1 MGEEVWPFLGTE
13 ARAAGRASRRT
24 LRSQHEM
31 IHRNVYLPRGDQL
44 TPVTRAVAAWL
55 WSGRAATVAGRSA
68 AALHGTRWID
78 ARLPAELIR
87 SQACDVAGIV
97 VHRATL
103 TDDDVC
109 AVRGI
114 PTTTPAR
121 TAFDLGRR
129 DSLVQAIVAVD
140 ALANATGLQP
150 ADLESVVERGRG
162 ALGLVQLRQV
172 MNLMDGGAE
181 SPPETRTRLLLTAAG
196 FPRPNTQILVCDE
209 HGYFIGRLDMGWPQ
223 WRVGVEY
230 DGPQHWTD
238 PAVRARDIDRLAE
251 LQREGWTIIR
261 ISRDILR
268 YRPEVFL
275 MRVRDAMRTAGWP
288 EHGRIRLD
296 ATLAKWS
303 LSPVWG

>member
-1 MGEEVWPFLGTE
+1 MRDDGWPFVGTE
-13 ARAAGRASRRT
+13 ARAAGRVTKRT
-24 LRSQHEM
+24 LRSRYQM
-31 IHRNVYLPRGDQL
+31 LHRNVYVPKGQRL
-44 TPVTRAVAAWL
+44 TPVTRAVGAWL

-87 SQACDVAGIV
+87 GQAADVDGIV
-97 VHRATL
+97 IHRVTL
-103 TDDDVC
+103 PDDEVC

-129 DSLVQAIVAVD
+129 DSLVQAIVGVD
-140 ALANATGLQP
+140 ALANASGLE
-150 ADLESVVERGRG
+150 AEDLEPLVQRGRG
-162 ALGLVQLRQV
+162 ARGLVQLRQV
-172 MNLMDGGAE
+172 MSLMDGGAE

-196 FPRPNTQILVCDE
+196 FPRPRTQIVVCDE
-209 HGYFIGRLDMGWPQ
+209 NGYFIGRLDMGWQQ

-238 PAVRARDIDRLAE
+238 PAVRARDIDRAADLA
-251 LQREGWTIIR
+251 REGWTIVR
-261 ISRDILR
+261 VSRDILR

-275 MRVRDAMRTAGWP
+275 TRVRDAMRSAGWP
-288 EHGRIRLD
+288 DHRRIRVD
-296 ATLAKWS
+296 ATLAD
-303 LSPVWG
+303 LAGGRALG

>member
-1 MGEEVWPFLGTE
+1 MRDDGWPFVGTE
-13 ARAAGRASRRT
+13 ARAAGRVTKRT
-24 LRSQHEM
+24 LRSRYQM
-31 IHRNVYLPRGDQL
+31 LHRNVYVPKGQRL
-44 TPVTRAVAAWL
+44 TPVTRAVGAWL

-87 SQACDVAGIV
+87 GQAADVDGIV
-97 VHRATL
+97 IHRVTL
-103 TDDDVC
+103 PDDEVC

-129 DSLVQAIVAVD
+129 DSLVQAIVGVD
-140 ALANATGLQP
+140 ALANASGLE
-150 ADLESVVERGRG
+150 AEDLEPLVQRGRG
-162 ALGLVQLRQV
+162 ARGLVQLRQV
-172 MNLMDGGAE
+172 MSLMDGGAE

-196 FPRPNTQILVCDE
+196 FPRPRTQIVVCDE
-209 HGYFIGRLDMGWPQ
+209 NGYFIGRLDMGWQQ

-238 PAVRARDIDRLAE
+238 PAVRARDIDRAADLA
-251 LQREGWTIIR
+251 REGWTIVR
-261 ISRDILR
+261 VSRDILR

-275 MRVRDAMRTAGWP
+275 TRVRDAMRSAGWP
-288 EHGRIRLD
+288 DHRRSRVD
-296 ATLAKWS
+296 ATLADRAGGRA
-303 LSPVWG
+303 LG